1 MKYPKNHA
9 LKIGTFLL
17 CAIIFLFFFNGYRE
31 KGPSRRKFKKL
42 EGGHEMLIKEELP
55 PEVNYLQKIASDSRL
70 NKWINHWKKWAPNLD
85 PNTMESLG
93 EAFIM
98 EDEIDLTKYD
108 YMLEGPNK
116 QFYKGSPGGKYKL
129 NPYWGRLYYKK
140 KEGDWQPYYDE
151 GCGAYVYDRSAK
163 KAMIVMRCS
172 LLEGIDEAFWLDKHR
187 FVLMGYETITRQ
199 MDVECETVESC
210 VAPTVWIVD
219 MQKKT
224 MSQYHGP
231 TLKRV
236 KCDVHA
242 YTKAKYPKL
251 F

>member
-1 MKYPKNHA
+1 MKHFKHYA
-9 LKIGTFLL
+9 FKITVLVCSFL
-17 CAIIFLFFFNGYRE
+17 IFVIFFNGYRD

-42 EGGHEMLIKEELP
+42 EGGHENLIKKELP
-55 PEVNYLQKIASDSRL
+55 PEVNYLQQIAGDKRL
-70 NKWINHWKKWAPNLD
+70 GKWISHWKKWAPNLD

-98 EDEIDLTKYD
+98 EDEVDLKKYD
-108 YMLEGPNK
+108 YMRKGPNK
-116 QFYKGSPGGKYKL
+116 QFYKGSPGGKYRL

-151 GCGAYVYDRSAK
+151 GCGAYVYDKSSK
-163 KAMIVMRCS
+163 KAMMVMRCS
-172 LLEGIDEAFWLDKHR
+172 LLEGIDEAFWLNKNR

-199 MDVECETVESC
+199 MNVECETVKSC

-219 MQKKT
+219 MEKRT
-224 MSQYHGP
+224 VSQYHGP
-231 TLKRV
+231 TLKRNN
-236 KCDVHA
+236 CDVHA
-242 YTKAKYPKL
+242 YIKTKYPKL